1 MGKLDMQY
9 QKPKGTRDLIGR
21 ELKRIESVC
30 GSARDFFVRHGYEEI
45 RTPTFEHADL
55 FIRSIGAHT
64 DIVEKENYTFEID
77 KRMLML
83 RPEGTASTLRALI
96 ENRIP
101 VPARLLYIGAMFRKE
116 KPQKGRFREFI
127 QIGTELIGEG
137 APFYDAELIA
147 QGMQFMEFL
156 AARDIQVELNSI
168 GCPACRSEYKEKLR
182 IFLKDFE
189 HEMCADCKRRM
200 DKNFLRIFDCKN
212 ARCQAIYDSAPKI
225 TDSLCTD
232 CGDHYRHVKAY
243 LDVFEIAF
251 CENKKLV
258 RGLDYYTRT
267 VFEFKH
273 GSLGSQDT
281 ILAGGRYDILM
292 KELGGQDTPALGWA
306 MGVDR
311 LLIAMPEEL
320 PPVTDPKRFFIV
332 TMGEMYLKDSLQI
345 KHMVLGNNCIC
356 YMGDPADNIKR
367 QFKDANRQN
376 AAYTIVYGE
385 NEAQQGVVT
394 VKNMTTGTQ
403 ETIAK
408 KDFPA
413 FLKGAL

>member
-1 MGKLDMQY
+1 MQY
-9 QKPKGTRDLIGR
+9 QKPKGTRDLFGR
-21 ELKRIESVC
+21 DLQRIESVC
-30 GSARDFFVRHGYEEI
+30 SSAREFFARHGYEEI

-101 VPARLLYIGAMFRKE
+101 LPARLLYVGAMFRKE

-127 QIGTELIGEG
+127 QVGTELIGEG
-137 APFYDAELIA
+137 APFYDAEMIA
-147 QGMQFMEFL
+147 HGIGFMDFL
-156 AARDIQVELNSI
+156 NARKIHIELNSI
-168 GCPACRSEYKEKLR
+168 GCPECRRNYKKTLR
-182 IFLKDFE
+182 AYLSE
-189 HEMCADCKRRM
+189 HEKAMCADCKRRM

-212 ARCQAIYDSAPKI
+212 ARCQGIYEHAPKI
-225 TDSLCTD
+225 TDNLCKD
-232 CGDHYRHVKAY
+232 CNDHYQQVKNY
-243 LDVFEIAF
+243 LNIFDVEFT
-251 CENKKLV
+251 ENKKLV

-273 GSLGSQDT
+273 EALGSQDT

-311 LLIAMPEEL
+311 LLIAMPENL
-320 PPVTDPKRFFIV
+320 PPIFVPKRFFIV
-332 TMGEMYLKDSLQI
+332 TMGEKYLKHALQI
-345 KHMVLGNNCIC
+345 KRMTLEKDCMCMMGN
-356 YMGDPADNIKR
+356 PSDNIKR
-367 QFKDANRQN
+367 QFKDANKYK
-376 AAYTIVYGE
+376 AEYAIVYGE
-385 NEAQQGVVT
+385 NEANQGMYSI
-394 VKNMTTGTQ
+394 KNMTTGVQ
-403 ETIAK
+403 ETVAK
-408 KDFPA
+408 DDFVA
-413 FLKGAL
+413 FLKGVI

>member
-1 MGKLDMQY
+1 MKY
-9 QKPKGTRDLIGR
+9 QKPKGTRDLFGT
-21 ELKRIESVC
+21 ELKRIESLC
-30 GSARDFFVRHGYEEI
+30 SSARDFFTRHGYEEI

-96 ENRIP
+96 ENRILL
-101 VPARLLYIGAMFRKE
+101 PARLLYIGAMFRKE

-127 QIGTELIGEG
+127 QVGTELIGEG
-137 APFYDAELIA
+137 APFYDAEMIY
-147 QGMQFMEFL
+147 QGKKFMDFL
-156 AARDIQVELNSI
+156 RAREIRVELNSI
-168 GCPACRSEYKEKLR
+168 GCQKCRADYKKTLR
-182 IFLKDFE
+182 AYLTDFE
-189 HEMCADCKRRM
+189 NAICDDCKRRL

-212 ARCQAIYDSAPKI
+212 TRCQGIYDRAPKI
-225 TDSLCTD
+225 TDGLCTD
-232 CGDHYRHVKAY
+232 CSDHYQQVKG
-243 LDVFEIAF
+243 LLKIFDVEFY
-251 CENKKLV
+251 ENKKLV

-311 LLIAMPEEL
+311 LLIAMPDKL
-320 PPVTDPKRFFIV
+320 PPIQDPKRFFIAL
-332 TMGEMYLKDSLQI
+332 MGETYLNHGLQI
-345 KHMVLGNNCIC
+345 KNTILDHDFICLLGN
-356 YMGDPADNIKR
+356 PSDNIKR
-367 QFKDANRQN
+367 QFKDANRQR
-376 AAYTIVYGE
+376 AEYVIVYGE
-385 NEAQQGVVT
+385 NEANQDMYT
-394 VKNMTTGTQ
+394 VKNMTTGVQ
-403 ETIAK
+403 ESIARDK
-408 KDFPA
+408 FPA
-413 FLKGAL
+413 FLEGAK

>member
-1 MGKLDMQY
+1 MQY

-30 GSARDFFVRHGYEEI
+30 SSARDFFARHGYDEI

-77 KRMLML
+77 KRKLML
-83 RPEGTASTLRALI
+83 RPEGTAATLRALI
-96 ENRIP
+96 ENKIP
-101 VPARLLYIGAMFRKE
+101 LPARLVYIGAMFRKE

-127 QIGTELIGEG
+127 QVGTELIGEG
-137 APFYDAELIA
+137 APFYDAEMIA
-147 QGMQFMEFL
+147 HGMQFMDL
-156 AARDIQVELNSI
+156 LQARAIRVELNSI
-168 GCPACRSEYKEKLR
+168 GCPECRADYKKQLR
-182 IFLKDFE
+182 AYLKDFE
-189 HEMCADCKRRM
+189 HAMCADCKRRM

-212 ARCQAIYDSAPKI
+212 TRCQGIYDRAPKI
-225 TDSLCTD
+225 TDNLCTD
-232 CGDHYRHVKAY
+232 CHDHYQHVKNY
-243 LDVFEIAF
+243 LSIFEIEF

-320 PPVTDPKRFFIV
+320 PPIRDQKRFFIV
-332 TMGEMYLKDSLQI
+332 TMGEMYLKDGLEI
-345 KHMVLGNNCIC
+345 KKMIVENDCIC
-356 YMGDPADNIKR
+356 QMGDPADTIKR
-367 QFKDANRQN
+367 QFKDANRQK
-376 AAYTIVYGE
+376 AVYAIVYGE
-385 NEAQQGVVT
+385 NEVKQGVLT
-394 VKNMTTGTQ
+394 VKDMTTGTQ

-408 KDFPA
+408 TDFTA
-413 FLKGAL
+413 FLKRII